1 MNDFPV
7 DKSKENQT
15 PLWEEGKNSARE
27 TNQVRTWALPSLDAG
42 LCYF

>member
-15 PLWEEGKNSARE
+15 PLWEEGKNSRE

-42 LCYF
+42 LCFF